1 MLGFRPSIVALV
13 SPLILSAIMLPL
25 QFPFAALS
33 VSVKIYIRRTFTWC
47 FQMDICRGKSLR
59 RTGSQQYINSLRLAP
74 GIRASL
80 YSGAPSFYNQAP
92 IHKLQSESIR
102 LESDQKYFLRTSKW
116 ANQLTLN
123 SCKFFSPF
131 INMPPTDLPA
141 PDRRGEQTC
150 SLRVD
155 LQVR

>member
-13 SPLILSAIMLPL
+13 SPLILSAIMFPL

-47 FQMDICRGKSLR
+47 FQMNICRGKCLR
-59 RTGSQQYINSLRLAP
+59 HACRQQFINSLRFAP
-74 GIRASL
+74 GIKASL
-80 YSGAPSFYNQAP
+80 YFRAPSFYNQAP
-92 IHKLQSESIR
+92 IHNFQSENIR

-141 PDRRGEQTC
+141 PDQRGEQTC

>member
-92 IHKLQSESIR
+92 IHNLQSENIR
-102 LESDQKYFLRTSKW
+102 LESDQKIFLVPRNGRISSPSTHAS
-116 ANQLTLN
+116 
-123 SCKFFSPF
+123 FSRHSL
-131 INMPPTDLPA
+131 ICRPPTCP
-141 PDRRGEQTC
+141 
-150 SLRVD
+150 
-155 LQVR
+155 LQISEENKPVVYELICK